1 MRPKTIG
8 KVVQFMIGGDVAD
21 ESVVFGSRIE
31 QDDNVA
37 RVEVLVQAEGES
49 WWIPMTTIQPQECD
63 LPSCIRWKA

>member
-1 MRPKTIG
+1 
-8 KVVQFMIGGDVAD
+8 MIGGDVAD

-31 QDDNVA
+31 KDDNVA
-37 RVEVLVQAEGES
+37 SVEVLVRAEGES

>member
-1 MRPKTIG
+1 MRPRAIG
-8 KVVQFMIGGDVAD
+8 RKVQFMIGGDVAD

-31 QDDNVA
+31 KDDNVA
-37 RVEVLVQAEGES
+37 SVEVLVRAEGES

>member
-1 MRPKTIG
+1 MRPRAIG
-8 KVVQFMIGGDVAD
+8 RKVQFMIGGDVAD

-31 QDDNVA
+31 KDDNVA
-37 RVEVLVQAEGES
+37 SVEVLVQAEGES

>member
-1 MRPKTIG
+1 MRPRAIG
-8 KVVQFMIGGDVAD
+8 REVQFMIGGDVAD

-31 QDDNVA
+31 KDDNVA
-37 RVEVLVQAEGES
+37 HVEVLVQAEGES